1 MKFYNLIL
9 ILLLGSWSAIAQ
21 PTYVA
26 NDESRYFRQALELYQ
41 RQQYISAQAGFEQYL
56 QSIGKDPTLQT
67 HQELSIEAHYY
78 QALCALK
85 LKSEDADALLDR
97 FVRAYP
103 NHPKATTAY
112 YDWANQY
119 YADQDYAKAAEY
131 FRQVVSANPKG
142 EQANEAKYKMA
153 MAYYQQKKYN
163 EAQANFD
170 DLKLGNSQYA
180 TPASFYAGFLAYREN
195 NLNPALRDLQKAEK
209 SAQFA
214 PRVPVMIADILYQQQ
229 KYEEVIKYTLPLLNG
244 NKNLEQVADIHLL
257 TADSYFFQ
265 NDFKN
270 ALSYY
275 KQYIGLLNREPDKGV
290 LYRLGYA
297 LYQNESYNEATENL
311 KKVAS
316 DNTIQGQS
324 AAYYL
329 GLSYLRLGN
338 KQFAITALEQARL
351 SNFDQN
357 IRQEADY
364 TLGKL
369 YYDTERYD
377 EAITALQAF
386 TKNYPQHPARPQA
399 LDLLSKAYLHSNKY
413 DEALAYIEDLP
424 QKSNAIK
431 AAYQQISF
439 SKGIEFFNN
448 NQYPQ
453 AIAMFQKSI
462 NNSQNADLEGVTKY
476 WLGESYLLSDNPKAA
491 IPYYQQI
498 LDVQANLPKYALQ
511 AHYSLGYAYFN
522 TQQFAMA
529 IPHFQMYVTQIQ
541 NQADRKY
548 YEDAMMRLA
557 DCYFAQRNYTDAL
570 RFYEQF
576 INTNQLDK
584 DYACYQ
590 RALILQTLNRPAE
603 AKASL
608 EIISSQFPNSL
619 YFDQALYQ
627 KGVIDLETAS
637 FAVAISQ
644 FTQLI
649 NTKPTSPLIPDAL
662 LKRGLAYKNLSNN
675 SAAIADY
682 RTLVNDYTTHPN
694 ASSALFGLQEL
705 LANEGRDGEFATLL
719 EKFRTANPNSQASE
733 KIYFENAKNAYFNQ
747 QYQVAIN
754 SFNQYLSNYPQSA
767 YAYDSKFYL
776 GESYFRLADN
786 QNALKL
792 HRQVVQ
798 ERKSAFL
805 ARSARRAADLE
816 LANQQFAQATTFY
829 RVLANSTDSKREQM
843 NAFTGLLECYYQLNK
858 PDSLNYFADAILNQA
873 NVAGAK
879 NTALLY
885 KAKVSYRQARY
896 EIALP
901 ALQNL
906 ANTVSDESGAE
917 AQYLVGDIYFKQKNY
932 KKSLE
937 TLFELNK
944 KFTQYE
950 KWRGRGFL
958 LIADNYLAQGETFQA
973 KATLQS
979 LIDKSPDAEVVNL
992 AKQKL
997 VGIK

>member
-1 MKFYNLIL
+1 MKFYKIIIVLQIWGL
-9 ILLLGSWSAIAQ
+9 SAIAQ

-26 NDESRYFRQALELYQ
+26 NDETRYFRQALELYQ
-41 RQQYISAQAGFEQYL
+41 RQQYISAQAGFQQYL
-56 QSIGKDPTLQT
+56 NSLGKDPLAQV
-67 HQELSIEAHYY
+67 HQELSIEAYYY

-85 LKSEDADALLDR
+85 LKAEDADILLDH
-97 FVRAYP
+97 FVRTYP

-209 SAQFA
+209 SPQFST
-214 PRVPVMIADILYQQQ
+214 RVPVMIADILYQQQ
-229 KYEEVIKYTLPLLNG
+229 KYEEVVKYTLPLLNSP
-244 NKNLEQVADIHLL
+244 KNLEQVADIHLL

-265 NDFKN
+265 QDYKN

-275 KQYIGLLNREPDKGV
+275 KQYIGLLNREPDKNV

-297 LYQNESYNEATENL
+297 LYQNGSYNEASENL

-316 DNTIQGQS
+316 DNNLQGQA

-338 KQFAITALEQARL
+338 KQFATASLEQARL
-351 SNFDQN
+351 ANFDQA
-357 IRQEADY
+357 IRQEADF

-377 EAITALQAF
+377 EAITALKAF
-386 TKNYPQHPARPQA
+386 TKNYPQHPERPQA
-399 LDLLSKAYLHSNKY
+399 LDLLSRAYLHSNKY
-413 DEALAYIEDLP
+413 DEAMAYIEDLP
-424 QKSNAIK
+424 QKSPAIK
-431 AAYQQISF
+431 AAYQQICF

-448 NQYPQ
+448 SQYPS

-462 NNSQNADLEGVTKY
+462 KNTQNPDLEGVTKY
-476 WLGESYLLSDNPKAA
+476 WLGESYLLSENPQAA

-498 LDVQANLPKYALQ
+498 LDVQSSLPKYALQ

-522 TQQFAMA
+522 TQQFALA
-529 IPHFQMYVTQIQ
+529 LTHFQVYVSQIQ

-548 YEDAMMRLA
+548 YEDALMRLA

-570 RFYEQF
+570 KLYEQV
-576 INTNQLDK
+576 IHLNYLDK

-590 RALILQTLNRPAE
+590 KALILHTLNRSAE
-603 AKASL
+603 AKTSL
-608 EIISSQFPNSL
+608 EVITSQFPNSL
-619 YFDQALYQ
+619 YYDQALYQ
-627 KGVIDLETAS
+627 KGLIDLETAS

-644 FTQLI
+644 FSQLI
-649 NTKPTSPLIPDAL
+649 NSKSTSPLLPDAL
-662 LKRGLAYKNLSNN
+662 LKRGLAYKNLGNTQ
-675 SAAIADY
+675 AAIADY
-682 RTLVNDYTTHPN
+682 KSLVNDYTTHPN

-705 LANEGRDGEFATLL
+705 LANEGRDAEFAPLL
-719 EKFRTANPNSQASE
+719 QKFRTANPNSQASE

-747 QYQVAIN
+747 QYQVAVN

-767 YAYDSKFYL
+767 YATDSKFYL

-786 QNALKL
+786 PNALKL

-798 ERKSAFL
+798 ERKSSFL

-816 LANQQFAQATTFY
+816 LANQQFGQATTFY
-829 RVLANSTDSKREQM
+829 RVLAGSTDSKREQM
-843 NAFTGLLECYYQLNK
+843 NAYTGLLECYYQLNK

-885 KAKVSYRQARY
+885 KAKISYRQANY

-906 ANTVSDESGAE
+906 ATTASDESGAE
-917 AQYLVGDIYFKQKNY
+917 AHYLVGDILYKQKNY

-937 TLFELNK
+937 TLFDLNK
-944 KFTQYE
+944 RFAQYE

-979 LIDKSPDAEVVNL
+979 LIDKSPDAEVVNQ

-997 VGIK
+997 GGIK